1 MKPDAPSFPCGEHAA
16 MCSRAAGLYSEK
28 LEIETGEGATNV
40 DCGLRVN
47 LSHIKCPT
55 QIVNRVVPSI
65 SSVRPIIAG
74 GSWPSGR
81 VPHHILNLFVEE
93 VIKCG

>member
-40 DCGLRVN
+40 DYG
-47 LSHIKCPT
+47 
-55 QIVNRVVPSI
+55 
-65 SSVRPIIAG
+65 
-74 GSWPSGR
+74 
-81 VPHHILNLFVEE
+81 
-93 VIKCG
+93 